1 MLRQVVPICWIV
13 AVFATFL
20 FLSLSIVLGLVLAR
34 GTLSAIFKVL
44 NISEPVLIRWHGVAF
59 GAMLFW
65 SWYFAPLLAAN

>member
-13 AVFATFL
+13 TVFATFL
-20 FLSLSIVLGLVLAR
+20 FLSVSIVLGLLLAR
-34 GTLSAIFKVL
+34 GTLNAVSRSIG
-44 NISEPVLIRWHGVAF
+44 ITEPVVIRWHPVAF